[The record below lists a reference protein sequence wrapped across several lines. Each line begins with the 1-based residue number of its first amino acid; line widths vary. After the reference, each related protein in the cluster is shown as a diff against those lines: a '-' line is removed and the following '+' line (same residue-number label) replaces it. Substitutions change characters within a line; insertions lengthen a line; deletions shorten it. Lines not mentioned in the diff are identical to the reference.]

1 MSDNFDRAIAIVLHE
16 EGGLSDNPADPG
28 GLTNFGISQRA
39 YPKLDIRA
47 LTEADARAIYARD
60 YWPLAHGDFLPWPI
74 CLFVFDHCVNA
85 GRASALKILQHGLGV
100 AADGAWGPST
110 AGALAALG
118 PAKLDALAEDYVV
131 GRVHYYL
138 SLSTAGTFG
147 DGWCG
152 RVARVALKGGRG
164 H

>member
-1 MSDNFDRAIAIVLHE
+1 MNGDFDRAIPIVLRE
-16 EGGLSDNPADPG
+16 EGGLSDNHADPG

-39 YPKLDIRA
+39 YPTLDIRA
-47 LTEADARAIYARD
+47 LTEADARAIYSRD
-60 YWPLAHGDFLPWPI
+60 YWPLAHGDFLPWPL

-85 GRASALKILQHGLGV
+85 GRASALKLLQQGLGV
-100 AADGAWGPST
+100 AADGAWGPAT

-118 PAKLDALAEDYVV
+118 PAKFDALAESYVR
-131 GRVHYYL
+131 GRVRYYL
-138 SLSTAGTFG
+138 SLATAETFG
-147 DGWCG
+147 VGWCG